1 MPFSAVESVTTL
13 TVANPEAVWHVM
25 CGASRSC
32 GVIGDGA
39 LAMWRVLFLAT
50 GTPAVRRGAGVEP
63 SAARHRL
70 CALVLITATV
80 AIACPPIHG
89 AGSEP
94 AVGNV
99 VVHGVSAERATVI
112 GRHAEAVRSRA
123 FDLLFGE
130 RSPARWAPLCAIH
143 VHETQAAFAAAVGGQ
158 PDVAQG
164 ATSIEFSGDEVSLR
178 RIDVL
183 SSDDSP
189 LPPALAH
196 ELVHVVLA
204 DRFVAGPPPRWADEG
219 LAVLFDTVGR
229 QEDHEH
235 DFRAARRRGMA
246 WSAAD
251 LVALEDYP
259 SGAGRQR
266 VFYGQSAGLVRWLIA
281 RKGAPTFI
289 GFLQQCPE
297 CGMASALE
305 RHYGLRSIDDLELAW
320 KEVPPMQTF
329 GLAGLS
335 P

>member
-1 MPFSAVESVTTL
+1 M
-13 TVANPEAVWHVM
+13 
-25 CGASRSC
+25 
-32 GVIGDGA
+32 GDGA

-50 GTPAVRRGAGVEP
+50 GTPAVRRGAGVGP
-63 SAARHRL
+63 SAARHGL
-70 CALVLITATV
+70 ASAVLLAATV
-80 AIACPPIHG
+80 AIPCSLIHVD
-89 AGSEP
+89 GSEP

-99 VVHGVSAERATVI
+99 VVHGVSAERAAAI
-112 GRHAEAVRSRA
+112 GRHAETVRSRA
-123 FDLLFGE
+123 FDLLYGE
-130 RSPARWAPLCAIH
+130 RSPARWTPRCAIH
-143 VHETQAAFAAAVGGQ
+143 VHDTPAAFAAAVGGP
-158 PDVAQG
+158 PDVAEG
-164 ATSIEFSGDEVSLR
+164 ATSIEFSGDDVSLR

-183 SSDDSP
+183 AGADAP
-189 LPPALAH
+189 VPPALAH

-259 SGAGRQR
+259 SAAGRQR
-266 VFYGQSAGLVRWLIA
+266 VFYGQSASLVRWLIA
-281 RKGAPTFI
+281 RKDAPTFI
-289 GFLQQCPE
+289 RFLRQCPE
-297 CGMASALE
+297 GGMAAALE
-305 RHYGLRSIDDLELAW
+305 RHYGLRSIKDLELAW

-329 GLAGLS
+329 GLAGFS